1 MSSMIFPHWDKYQR
15 DLADAVGPNPP
26 GGDDDGYWWRG
37 KFVTLE
43 PARQDDRDHFG
54 PKQSKNERVLEALR
68 HLEVNKTLLRREEKR
83 RNPEESKVKQIK
95 AKIKELKEKVWLL
108 QPLDEEPSKKVMR
121 RVREEVGRALPATTA
136 HLRQPNVP
144 YKKGGRRRRSR
155 KKRRKTRR
163 KRRMRRKR
171 HGRKSRRRGRK

>member
-1 MSSMIFPHWDKYQR
+1 MISAIPGDWDKFQR
-15 DLADAVGPNPP
+15 DLADVVGPNPP
-26 GGDDDGYWWRG
+26 GGDDDGPTGLPTTAAAR
-37 KFVTLE
+37 
-43 PARQDDRDHFG
+43 PAREDEGKKR
-54 PKQSKNERVLEALR
+54 KRRVLEALR

-163 KRRMRRKR
+163 KRRLRRKR

>member
-1 MSSMIFPHWDKYQR
+1 MSSVIFPHWDKYQR

-26 GGDDDGYWWRG
+26 GGDDDGPTG
-37 KFVTLE
+37 LPTTASAG
-43 PARQDDRDHFG
+43 PAREDEGKKR
-54 PKQSKNERVLEALR
+54 KRRVLEALR
-68 HLEVNKTLLRREEKR
+68 HLEANKTLLRREEKR
-83 RNPEESKVKQIK
+83 RNPEESKVKQFK
-95 AKIKELKEKVWLL
+95 AKIKELEEQVWLL
-108 QPLDEEPSKKVMR
+108 QPLDEEPSKKVMG
-121 RVREEVGRALPATTA
+121 RVREGVERALPTTTA

>member
-1 MSSMIFPHWDKYQR
+1 
-15 DLADAVGPNPP
+15 
-26 GGDDDGYWWRG
+26 
-37 KFVTLE
+37 
-43 PARQDDRDHFG
+43 
-54 PKQSKNERVLEALR
+54 
-68 HLEVNKTLLRREEKR
+68 
-83 RNPEESKVKQIK
+83 VKQIK

-108 QPLDEEPSKKVMR
+108 QPLDEEPSKEVMR

-136 HLRQPNVP
+136 HLRQRNAP

-171 HGRKSRRRGRK
+171 HGRKSRRRGRNS

>member
-1 MSSMIFPHWDKYQR
+1 MSSAIFPHWDKFQR
-15 DLADAVGPNPP
+15 DLADVVGPNPP
-26 GGDDDGYWWRG
+26 GGPTGLPTTAAARPVREDEG
-37 KFVTLE
+37 KK
-43 PARQDDRDHFG
+43 RKR
-54 PKQSKNERVLEALR
+54 RVLEALR

-121 RVREEVGRALPATTA
+121 RVREEVRRALPATTA
-136 HLRQPNVP
+136 HLRQPNVS
-144 YKKGGRRRRSR
+144 YKGGGRRRRSR